1 MNAIMQHLPEDP
13 AALRTIV
20 DLQLQTLV
28 QRDARIASLCGMI
41 AAIRSAANGDLSP
54 ETDTETLVRNLYH
67 ANEDLKQDNSKLR
80 RQLMKNTAH
89 PFTAHPIEP

>member
-1 MNAIMQHLPEDP
+1 MEHLPEDP

-28 QRDARIASLCGMI
+28 QRDARIASLCGII
-41 AAIRSAANGDLSP
+41 AAIRAAANGDLSP

-67 ANEDLKQDNSKLR
+67 ANEDLKQENSKLR
-80 RQLMKNTAH
+80 RALMKDTAS
-89 PFTAHPIEP
+89 PFPRGGAE